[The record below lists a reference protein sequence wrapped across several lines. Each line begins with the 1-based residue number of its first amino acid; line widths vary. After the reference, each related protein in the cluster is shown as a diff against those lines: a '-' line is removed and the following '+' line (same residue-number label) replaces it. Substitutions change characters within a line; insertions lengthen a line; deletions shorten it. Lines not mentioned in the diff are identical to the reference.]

1 MFSYK
6 FNNNHTFWS
15 GRLNA
20 VLLTAV
26 LIIAVS
32 VSPSAYS
39 HGLGAEQ
46 SAGTVAAT
54 PEQKN
59 QAGALNRKITDLMT
73 NYRLASASE
82 KPGLIAQMTRL
93 AQQRRQLFL
102 GLMESDPAFVW
113 SMTLPDSDLASLPD
127 PVRNLFEESEA
138 VEGELVVLHVDHKD
152 AKQSR
157 YEYYLNTPAGQ
168 RLSMHFAANPTGL
181 LSGDEIRV
189 HGKSFYRVE
198 AHTAEETDGTM
209 LIESGDTGILVL
221 AKGNPKTGN
230 TNVSGAGTVTGTIGE
245 RRTLVILVN
254 FKDNPIEPWTKDYAR
269 SVVFGATSDFMFENS
284 GRQTWLSGDVAGWF
298 TIDLSS
304 TVCDID
310 TLAYQAKNAAAA
322 SGIVLANYQHIV
334 YSFPKNGCGG
344 LGVGTVGGN
353 PSQAWIIGSLD
364 MSKVSHEFG
373 HNLGLY
379 HAMAL
384 DCGTASLGENCT
396 VMAYGNAFDAM
407 GNTYAGHFN
416 AFMKERLGWLN
427 AGNSSQI
434 MTVESSGSYTLD
446 PYESVGTGPKALKIL
461 KSIDPVTG
469 KRSWYYVES
478 RQAIGFDTFLSGFR
492 NVTNGVLIHTGTEG
506 NGDSSYLL
514 DMTPSSQVLTSKDW
528 LDPAL
533 TAGESFNDPVAGVT
547 VTADSV
553 AAAGAVVTVTLSG
566 GGGATSTSSPVVS
579 VSTDASSYAK
589 GQTVT
594 VTASVSAGGNPVGNA
609 AVGFTIAKPN
619 GTIVTASVITGSGG
633 VAVYKLR
640 LKKQDPS
647 GLYKTQ
653 IVATVDSASVSAAT
667 QFTVQ

>member
-1 MFSYK
+1 MFTYDL
-6 FNNNHTFWS
+6 NNYNYFH
-15 GRLNA
+15 RCALNA
-20 VLLTAV
+20 ALLAAALFFSLTA
-26 LIIAVS
+26 
-32 VSPSAYS
+32 SPPVYS
-39 HGLGAEQ
+39 HGR
-46 SAGTVAAT
+46 SADNSKEVVAAT
-54 PEQKN
+54 SEQEN
-59 QAGALNRKITDLMT
+59 QARTLNRKIGSLITE
-73 NYRLASASE
+73 YRSAIETE
-82 KPGLIAQMTRL
+82 KPGLITEVSRL
-93 AQQRRQLFL
+93 AQERRQALL
-102 GLMESDPAFVW
+102 ELMKSDPAFVW
-113 SMTLPDSDLASLPD
+113 GMTLPDSESADLPD
-127 PVRNLFEESEA
+127 SVRNLFELTEA
-138 VEGELVVLHVDHKD
+138 LEGELVVLHVDHKD

-157 YEYYLNTPAGQ
+157 YEYYLNTPSGQ
-168 RLSMHFAANPTGL
+168 RLSLHFAANPPGL
-181 LSGDEIRV
+181 LSGDKIRV
-189 HGKSFYRVE
+189 HGKAFNRFE
-198 AHTAEETDGTM
+198 AHAAEETDGTM
-209 LIESGDTGILVL
+209 LVESGDTGILVL
-221 AKGNPKTGN
+221 AKGNPNTGN
-230 TNVSGAGTVTGTIGE
+230 TNESSPGATASTIGE

-254 FKDNPIEPWTKDYAR
+254 FKDNPTEPWTKDYAR
-269 SVVFGATSDFMFENS
+269 NVVFGATSDFMFENS

-310 TLAYQAKNAAAA
+310 TLAYQAKNAATT
-322 SGIVLANYQHIV
+322 SGIVLTNYQHIV

-353 PSQAWIIGSLD
+353 PSQAWIIGLLD
-364 MSKVSHEFG
+364 MSKVSHELG

-434 MTVESSGSYTLD
+434 MTVEGSGSYTLD
-446 PYESVGTGPKALKIL
+446 PYESVSTGPKVLKIL
-461 KSIDPVTG
+461 KSTDPVTG

-478 RQAIGFDTFLSGFR
+478 RQAIGFDAFLSGFP

-514 DMTPSSQVLTSKDW
+514 DMTPSSQLLTTKDW

-533 TAGESFNDPVAGVT
+533 TAGESFIDPVAGIT

-566 GGGATSTSSPVVS
+566 GGGATSTGSPIVS

-619 GTIVTASVITGSGG
+619 GAIVTASTITGNDG
-633 VAVYKLR
+633 VAVYKFR

-647 GLYKTQ
+647 GLYQTQ
-653 IVATVDSASVSAAT
+653 IVATVDSASVSAVT